1 VSRRSGTAVRSAGRV
16 QQSAADGSDRT
27 LKTMARYEIA
37 PTKTNLMRVRR
48 DLGFASEGWELL
60 DQKRKILVVE
70 LMGLIDRA
78 VEAQEKVESKLRE
91 AFDAL
96 DQAILR
102 MGRREVNLIAL
113 GMNIKSDISFSQK
126 RVMGVSLPRVRV
138 EFEDRSP
145 YFAAAESS
153 IWIDEAIKKF
163 REVLELLG
171 TLAEARISLVR
182 LSREVSKTI
191 RRVNALEKIFIPDY
205 EETLKYIEMALE
217 ESEREA
223 FFVLKLVK
231 DRLFRRKGEPS

>member
-1 VSRRSGTAVRSAGRV
+1 
-16 QQSAADGSDRT
+16 
-27 LKTMARYEIA
+27 MA

-48 DLGFASEGWELL
+48 NLGFASEGWELL

-78 VEAQEKVESKLRE
+78 VEAQEKVEAKLVE

-96 DQAILR
+96 DQSMLR

-113 GMNIKSDISFSQK
+113 GMNITSEINFSEK

-138 EFEDRSP
+138 EFDDKSP

-153 IWIDEAIKKF
+153 IWIDEAIRKF
-163 REVLELLG
+163 RDTLQLLG
-171 TLAEARISLVR
+171 SLAEARISLMR
-182 LSREVSKTI
+182 LSREVAKTI

-205 EETLKYIEMALE
+205 EETLKYIEMAIE
-217 ESEREA
+217 ESERES
-223 FFVLKLVK
+223 FFVLKLIK
-231 DRLFRRKGEPS
+231 DRLSRRKGEAQ